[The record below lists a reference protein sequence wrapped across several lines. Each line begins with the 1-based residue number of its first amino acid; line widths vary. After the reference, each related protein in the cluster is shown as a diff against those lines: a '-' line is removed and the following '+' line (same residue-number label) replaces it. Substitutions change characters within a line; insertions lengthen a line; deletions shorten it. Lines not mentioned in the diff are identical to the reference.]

1 MHRRRFRGLILAVIC
16 ILFIVVSFPMNEW
29 FCETMPRHQL
39 LQLPAMILLG
49 MVSGKLLSEYFIRDA
64 SLGIAILIFTMSSL
78 VFWMLPHS
86 IDAAVINPWFNRLMH
101 LDMYMSGFFTVVV
114 LRGIAFEIKVAFLW
128 MVSAMIL
135 ATGITLKSFDILLCS
150 SYTILQQNET
160 GFYLLLAGF
169 VLLVI
174 TMIVF
179 FHGLAS
185 RTKDKEILHIY

>member
-128 MVSAMIL
+128 MVSATIL